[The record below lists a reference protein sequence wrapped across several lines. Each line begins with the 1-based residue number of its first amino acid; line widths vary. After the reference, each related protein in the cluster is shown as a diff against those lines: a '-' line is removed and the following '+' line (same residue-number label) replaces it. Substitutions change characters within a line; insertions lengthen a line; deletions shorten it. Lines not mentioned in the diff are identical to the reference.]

1 MSKDD
6 KKSKAKP
13 LTGLAA
19 ALVKSGH
26 LKESE
31 ARDLERE
38 KRKETKALGREGVEQ
53 REAEKAAELEARRKA
68 DAEAARERERQRLDK
83 VTIER
88 ACLVVQENRHPGGD
102 GGPRRWFFVT
112 RERRVPFLEVQDEV
126 SRMLGD
132 GVAGIVEACD
142 GRVPAAHVVVVGE
155 KNLQTLL
162 TIDKELVRFWNRE
175 GRDAPR

>member
-31 ARDLERE
+31 ARDIARE
-38 KRKETKALGREGVEQ
+38 QRKETKALGRDGVEQ
-53 REAEKAAELEARRKA
+53 REAAQAAELEAKRKA
-68 DAEAARERERQRLDK
+68 EADAARERERQRVEK
-83 VTIER
+83 TTIER
-88 ACLVVQENRHPGGD
+88 AYLVVQENRHAGGD
-102 GGPRRWFFVT
+102 GGPRRFFFIT

-126 SRMLGD
+126 SRMLAD

-142 GRVPAAHVVVVGE
+142 GRVPSGHVVVVGE

-162 TIDKELVRFWNRE
+162 TIDKEIVRFWNRE
-175 GRDAPR
+175 GREPR